1 MYLVQTIYK
10 DQFIDGSDYMK
21 TAFLINCHKNM
32 QHVSRLAHRIH
43 TEDSHIFIHVDKKV
57 SHEVYQS
64 LQLLTSDLK
73 YCYISKTRID
83 GKLDDRSLVDIS
95 MTLVSDAKKI
105 ALQNSIHYSYFVN
118 MSGQDYPIKSIKYI
132 EKKLIDYYP
141 TIYMSYRDTNDAAWV
156 ANKFNRNKALI
167 QYRNWVL
174 KCKINVIK
182 KALQC
187 LGVLLRKIVQLF
199 GQTASQRIIK
209 NGWKYYQGSAWWVL
223 PDFVMDAI
231 EKEYYSPS
239 KFAAIMI
246 DESTTPEETYFQSM
260 VFHLFNFKLAE
271 NTNPKIEIKKSI
283 TYKDFG
289 SRSNRPQTCHPYILT
304 MDDYDRLKES
314 ECWFARKFDDT
325 LDAKIID
332 IIDRTLL

>member
-1 MYLVQTIYK
+1 
-10 DQFIDGSDYMK
+10 MK
-21 TAFLINCHKNM
+21 TAYLINCHKNM
-32 QHVSRLAHRIH
+32 QHVSRLAHRLH
-43 TEDSHIFIHVDKKV
+43 TEDSHVFIHVDKKV
-57 SHEVYQS
+57 PQEAYQS
-64 LQLLTSDLK
+64 LHSLTNDLK
-73 YCYISKTRID
+73 YCYISATRID
-83 GKLDDRSLVDIS
+83 GKLDDRSLVDIA
-95 MTLVSDAKKI
+95 MLLVSDAKQV
-105 ALQNSIHYSYFVN
+105 AQQNSVHYSYYVN
-118 MSGQDYPIKSIKYI
+118 MSGQDYPIKSMEYV
-132 EKKLIDYYP
+132 EKMLNDNYP

-182 KALQC
+182 KALQG
-187 LGVLLRKIVQLF
+187 LGIIFRKILQLF
-199 GQTASQRIIK
+199 GQTAGQRIIK

-223 PDFVMDAI
+223 PDCVMDKI

-260 VFHLFNFKLAE
+260 VFHLLNFD
-271 NTNPKIEIKKSI
+271 NTDPNKPQLKIQKSI

-289 SRSNRPQTCHPYILT
+289 SRSNRAQTCHPYVLT
-304 MDDYDRLKES
+304 KDDYNRLKET

-325 LDAKIID
+325 LDSEIID
-332 IIDRTLL
+332 IIDKTLL